1 MIEELTEVYL
11 PNCETSEDSFFR
23 RQRIN
28 SSELFD
34 VALLCD
40 FLIMVYAIRFSA
52 TAFIE
57 NPRDLRPGC
66 ITP

>member
-11 PNCETSEDSFFR
+11 PNCETSEDGFFR

-34 VALLCD
+34 VALLCE
-40 FLIMVYAIRFSA
+40 FLIMVMQSDSVL
-52 TAFIE
+52 
-57 NPRDLRPGC
+57 PQS
-66 ITP
+66 